1 MRFPAIKSILAA
13 VVVTT
18 AALSA
23 HNAKAETTLN
33 VPFSF
38 TVSGQ
43 AMPAGVYTVQE
54 DTFHNVVVLRN
65 KAATRSFATRCG
77 PGDPAPNEVHVA
89 LKFESNGENHVLRG
103 IQFGSKPTFEAGQWP
118 GALRR
123 RTPFAGTVDS
133 KDFPGLRITAWATG
147 CCRASI
153 TIRSSFSREESSPPR
168 CPPVFFVSKRTAFC
182 GLLCNVVATRST
194 TPLVLE
200 QKKISLG
207 PVTSIDG
214 ICHPTNE
221 DLFAGDPGIATPQ
234 NRLMGGLRTGPCF

>member
-43 AMPAGVYTVQE
+43 VLPAGVYTVQE

-65 KAATRSFATRCG
+65 KTATRSFSYALR

-89 LKFESNGENHVLRG
+89 LKFESSGDSRILRG
-103 IQFGSKPTFEAGQWP
+103 IQIGSKLT
-118 GALRR
+118 
-123 RTPFAGTVDS
+123 
-133 KDFPGLRITAWATG
+133 
-147 CCRASI
+147 
-153 TIRSSFSREESSPPR
+153 SR
-168 CPPVFFVSKRTAFC
+168 
-182 GLLCNVVATRST
+182 LDD
-194 TPLVLE
+194 
-200 QKKISLG
+200 G
-207 PVTSIDG
+207 PAHYD
-214 ICHPTNE
+214 
-221 DLFAGDPGIATPQ
+221 AA
-234 NRLMGGLRTGPCF
+234 RLSQGR